1 MCVQGLVEQ
10 KGKAVICSSDI
21 PGTLIVHF
29 MPEPPA
35 EGSPS
40 AGSARTS
47 GFSGQLSLR
56 VDTGYPTST
65 PAYFRQ
71 VTPDQT
77 ALEQA
82 QVASQHAFHH
92 RSIAM

>member
-10 KGKAVICSSDI
+10 KGEAVICSSDI
-21 PGTLIVHF
+21 PGTLILHF

-40 AGSARTS
+40 AGSVRTS
-47 GFSGQLSLR
+47 GFLGQLSLR

-71 VTPDQT
+71 VAPDQT